1 MADNINFIP
10 ANKLPTTEAESGAVS
25 FLCEENGEMK
35 RFPGDKVG
43 GSFAYDA
50 EIFMSCESG
59 EWVNELVSGS
69 FEAIRTKVLAHKKPN
84 IGVVIV
90 DVNDDGS
97 VWHETPSV
105 YTVQTCEN
113 ESEPVWV
120 LVAYGTENWW
130 VGINPDNTVFID

>member
-10 ANKLPTTEAESGAVS
+10 ASELPVTEAESGAVS

-35 RFPGDKVG
+35 RFPGEKVG
-43 GSFAYDA
+43 SSFAYDA
-50 EIFMSCESG
+50 EIFMSNESG

-69 FEAIRTKVLAHKKPN
+69 FEAIRTKVLAHEKPN

-90 DVNDDGS
+90 DVKDDGS

-105 YTVQTCEN
+105 YTVQACEI

-120 LVAYGTENWW
+120 LVAYSDESWW
-130 VGINPDNTVFID
+130 VGINPDNTVFKD